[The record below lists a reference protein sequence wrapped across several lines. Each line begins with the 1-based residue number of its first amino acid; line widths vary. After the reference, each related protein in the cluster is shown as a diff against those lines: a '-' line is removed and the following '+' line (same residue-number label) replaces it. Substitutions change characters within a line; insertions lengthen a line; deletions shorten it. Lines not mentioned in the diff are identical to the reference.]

1 MKNAL
6 PIILALALLAV
17 SCSTTKVLGEG
28 EYRLSK
34 NELQVNN
41 PNEFNANSLR
51 PYIKQEA
58 KGGFLFGWN
67 PFMSI
72 YNWSASNPDSPFG
85 KFCRKIGS
93 APTIYNPDMVEASAE
108 NIRHHLDYL
117 GWYGSKV
124 ETDVKV
130 KRRQVTV
137 GYNIALGKRY
147 RIDSLFFSLP
157 ERGEFARDFMADT
170 SALTIHI
177 GDWLSEEALE
187 EESERGSAS
196 FRNKGYYGFT
206 KHHYSF
212 IADTISQPGRT
223 ILEMHVG
230 EQSRNENTADPAPLS
245 KFYYN
250 KVSIERP
257 VSLNIKESILRELN
271 TIHPGGQYS
280 EEEVNNS
287 YRRLSSLRFFSS
299 VGVGM
304 TQVDTNKVDCEITL
318 SQSPL
323 QGFKVNL
330 EASTNSSGLM
340 GVSPQLSF
348 YHKNL
353 FHGGEWLNLSFMGNF
368 QFKFNDPTRSDEFGV
383 SAGLSLPRFLGL
395 PYSFFKG
402 PSIPRTEINL
412 AYNYQN
418 RPEYTRNTFSTSFGY
433 SGVLK
438 ERITYQFYTLQ
449 INAVRLFN
457 MDPAFNESLEKNPF
471 IKYAYQDHFDAGSG
485 GNIYLQSRS
494 ASNPQASFNYLRL
507 SLDLSGNLLSLA
519 DGLLRHN
526 EDGAGLIFGSP
537 YTQYV
542 RGEISTGRTWK
553 FGPDH
558 RQAFATRILAGAGY
572 AYGNSSALPFEKQF
586 YSGGANSMRG
596 WQSRALG
603 PGLSEP
609 NSLFIIPSQTGDMK
623 LEANMEYRFGL
634 FWKIAGALFVDA
646 GNVWMLQ
653 PDAVLDN
660 FAESIAA
667 DWGTGVRVDMD
678 FIVLRIDM
686 GMRLHDPARAAGER
700 WLKPSQWLHRNG
712 YAIHF
717 GVGYPF

>member
-1 MKNAL
+1 MKKTL
-6 PIILALALLAV
+6 PIILALAVLAI

-41 PNEFNANSLR
+41 PNDFNSNALR
-51 PYIKQEA
+51 PYIKQDA

-85 KFCRKIGS
+85 RFCRRIGS
-93 APTIYNPDMVEASAE
+93 APTIYNPDLVEASAE

-124 ETDVKV
+124 QTDVKV

-137 GYNIALGKRY
+137 SYNIDLGKRY

-157 ERGEFARDFMADT
+157 EHGEFARDFMADT
-170 SALTIHI
+170 SALSIHI

-223 ILEMHVG
+223 ILEMRIG
-230 EQSRNENTADPAPLS
+230 EQSRNENSANPAPLS

-271 TIHPGGQYS
+271 TIRPGGQYS

-438 ERITYQFYTLQ
+438 DRVTYQFYPLQ

-485 GNIYLQSRS
+485 GNIHLQSRS

-519 DGLLRHN
+519 DGLFRHN

-634 FWKIAGALFVDA
+634 FWKIAGALFIDA
-646 GNVWMLQ
+646 GNVWTLQ

-660 FAESIAA
+660 FTESIAA
-667 DWGTGVRVDMD
+667 DWGTGIRVDMD